1 MAFMVVIAVAIIIII
16 IIVIIMCVYVF
27 IYLQIQQLITQLPGH
42 HIDKKEQANGSKQRK
57 SRIG

>member
-1 MAFMVVIAVAIIIII
+1 MAFMVVIAVAIIII